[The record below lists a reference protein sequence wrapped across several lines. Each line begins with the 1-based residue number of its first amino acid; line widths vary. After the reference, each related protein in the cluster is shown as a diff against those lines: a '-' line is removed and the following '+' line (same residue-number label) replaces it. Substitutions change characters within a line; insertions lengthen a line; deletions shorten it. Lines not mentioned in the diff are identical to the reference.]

1 MKNLLHVAVLSLFLM
16 GCGDDDLYKTSIP
29 ILEEGV
35 LGVQILDIDGVEV
48 DGARISIFDDN
59 NVFVTSAFTDSIGE
73 RSFELQEGVYTI
85 KVAAQGYIPSPVQG
99 GIAIPVQINGGEA
112 TDRSIPLTF
121 DPNAA
126 NTTYIQ
132 GNANIRGNLV
142 VISDDANAYSTFTD
156 SNGNYYLYNIPAGSN
171 YKLTSYHT
179 GYETDLL
186 DVSLSVD
193 TPILDKNINA
203 RQSSALPELTGSV
216 TFLATKNGTVDITVT
231 LPETGDVIP
240 GAVTYTSGT
249 YTMNDLPKGQFKVW
263 ATYNNDGYV
272 MDPDWIAKNGG
283 EDSALGLVVNS
294 SNLTKNFSVTGAVEL
309 VSPTN
314 SLDEV
319 TPKVIS
325 TTTPTFEWKAYSSA
339 QDYAVEV
346 TDIDGNLVWGGVE
359 WSGDEAAPIAT
370 PKHGSI
376 GSVTSIKYNFDNNPE
391 TPSLEDGQL
400 YKWSV
405 TAINTG
411 NTAISTSENQVGI
424 IKVELPQ

>member
-1 MKNLLHVAVLSLFLM
+1 MHWK
-16 GCGDDDLYKTSIP
+16 C
-29 ILEEGV
+29 
-35 LGVQILDIDGVEV
+35 
-48 DGARISIFDDN
+48 IFC
-59 NVFVTSAFTDSIGE
+59 TA
-73 RSFELQEGVYTI
+73 
-85 KVAAQGYIPSPVQG
+85 
-99 GIAIPVQINGGEA
+99 
-112 TDRSIPLTF
+112 
-121 DPNAA
+121 
-126 NTTYIQ
+126 
-132 GNANIRGNLV
+132 
-142 VISDDANAYSTFTD
+142 SDEANAYSTFAD

-294 SNLTKNFSVTGAVEL
+294 SNLTKDFSVTGAVEL

-346 TDIDGNLVWGGVE
+346 TDIDGNLVWGGME
-359 WSGDEAAPIAT
+359 WR
-370 PKHGSI
+370 
-376 GSVTSIKYNFDNNPE
+376 
-391 TPSLEDGQL
+391 
-400 YKWSV
+400 
-405 TAINTG
+405 
-411 NTAISTSENQVGI
+411 
-424 IKVELPQ
+424 

>member
-1 MKNLLHVAVLSLFLM
+1 MKNLLYVAVLSLFLV

-35 LGVQILDIDGVEV
+35 LGVQVLDTDGVEV

-85 KVAAQGYIPSPVQG
+85 KVAAQGYIPSPVQS

-142 VISDDANAYSTFTD
+142 VISDEANAYSTFAD

-294 SNLTKNFSVTGAVEL
+294 SNLTKDFSVTGAVEL

-346 TDIDGNLVWGGVE
+346 TDIDGNLVWGGME
-359 WSGDEAAPIAT
+359 WR
-370 PKHGSI
+370 
-376 GSVTSIKYNFDNNPE
+376 
-391 TPSLEDGQL
+391 
-400 YKWSV
+400 
-405 TAINTG
+405 
-411 NTAISTSENQVGI
+411 
-424 IKVELPQ
+424 